1 MNFPKHVKFYIVGGF
16 VRDRLLGLEG
26 KDHDFVVVGATPEM
40 MTENNFKQ
48 VGADFPVFL
57 HPVTGDE
64 FALARTERKVGAGYH
79 GFETDFNPKV
89 TLEEDLFRRDLTI
102 NAMAREVIGWNE
114 LGHAK
119 LSDEVIDPFNGQ
131 RDLEDGCIQHVSEAF
146 GDDPVRVLRAFRFAA
161 RYNFGISVETYDL
174 MKWMVRDGELHH
186 LTTERVWQEFEKTMT
201 ESCGTYDFL
210 HMLKIVGALEIFMPE
225 IVDNLS
231 ALQFSL
237 DEADT
242 FDTSVAIKCAMITSH
257 MNQQAVGDFW
267 RRMKAPN
274 EVVWLATTSSMVRF
288 TFGHCWE
295 GTAEQILSTL
305 KAINAYNNV
314 DGMTDVLRVVSAVNS
329 SWADRTK
336 AISTCQWF
344 TKDISF
350 STLTEEQQA
359 TLKGKE
365 IGEAIDNVRV
375 KMIKIYLRVFVD

>member
-1 MNFPKHVKFYIVGGF
+1 MKQQWVVGGA
-16 VRDRLLGLEG
+16 VRDMLLHLEP
-26 KDHDFVVVGATPEM
+26 KDIDFVWTGTSVEDLTAMGLRPIEAT
-40 MTENNFKQ
+40 
-48 VGADFPVFL
+48 AFPVFL
-57 HPVTGDE
+57 DDLNQEH
-64 FALARTERKVGAGYH
+64 ALARKEKKTGPGYH
-79 GFETDFNPKV
+79 GFECDFDPSV
-89 TLEEDLFRRDLTI
+89 SIEQDLERRDITVNSLAVKIENWDTFSKTKDI
-102 NAMAREVIGWNE
+102 
-114 LGHAK
+114 K
-119 LSDEVIDPFNGQ
+119 LVVDPFNGVG
-131 RDLEDGCIQHVSEAF
+131 DLWNGILRHTSGAF
-146 GDDPVRVLRAFRFAA
+146 NDDPVRLLRVCRLAS
-161 RYNFGISVETYDL
+161 RYDFGISVETYKL
-174 MKWMVRDGELHH
+174 MKQMVRDGELHH

-210 HMLKIVGALEIFMPE
+210 HKLKIVGALEIFMPE

-274 EVVWLATTSSMVRF
+274 EVVWLATTASMVRF

-329 SWADRTK
+329 SWSDR
-336 AISTCQWF
+336 ANDISTCQWI

-350 STLTEEQQA
+350 GSLTEEQQA
-359 TLKGKE
+359 KLKGKE

-375 KMIKIYLRVFVD
+375 NNIRTYLRVFVD